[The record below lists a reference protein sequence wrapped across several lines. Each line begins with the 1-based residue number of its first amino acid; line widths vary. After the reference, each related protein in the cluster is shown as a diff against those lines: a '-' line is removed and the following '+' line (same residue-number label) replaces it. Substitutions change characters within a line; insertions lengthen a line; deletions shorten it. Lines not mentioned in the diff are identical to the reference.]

1 MYEIEVANQQQC
13 LTIDE
18 ASVRNIIRQ
27 TLEAEQVA
35 AASISIAIV
44 NNAKIHELNRQYLNH
59 DYETDVLSFLL
70 DESDGSSSDRS
81 AELPRGAGRSIDG
94 EIIVSAEMA
103 IDMAADYS
111 WDAHDELALYL
122 VHGLLHLCG
131 YDDLTADELPLMRA
145 REHQIF
151 DRLGRPAPTRDASD
165 YGHVEQAVKQQSVSV
180 DEARTVQQGDR
191 S

>member
-18 ASVRNIIRQ
+18 ASVRNVIRQ

-44 NNAKIHELNRQYLNH
+44 NNAKIHELNCQYLDH

-81 AELPRGAGRSIDG
+81 AGSPRGTGRSIDG

-103 IDMAADYS
+103 IDMATRYS

-131 YDDLTADELPLMRA
+131 YDDLTADELPVMRA

-151 DRLGRPAPTRDASD
+151 ELLGRPAPTRDASD
-165 YGHVEQAVKQQSVSV
+165 HGHVEQAVKQESVSV
-180 DEARTVQQGDR
+180 VEARTVQQGDR

>member
-18 ASVRNIIRQ
+18 QIVRDIVRQ

-35 AASISIAIV
+35 AASISVAIV
-44 NNAKIHELNRQYLNH
+44 SNAKIHELNRQYLDH

-70 DESDGSSSDRS
+70 EESFDDVR
-81 AELPRGAGRSIDG
+81 LDVPRGSGRSIDG
-94 EIIVSAEMA
+94 EVIVSAEMA
-103 IDMAADYS
+103 IEMADQYS
-111 WDAHDELALYL
+111 WDAQHELALYL

-131 YDDLTADELPLMRA
+131 YDDLTVDELPIMRA
-145 REHQIF
+145 REYDIF
-151 DRLGRPAPTRDASD
+151 QLLGRPEPTRDAAD
-165 YGHVEQAVKQQSVSV
+165 RGHV
-180 DEARTVQQGDR
+180 DEHLKIGNDGALQHGGR

>member
-18 ASVRNIIRQ
+18 ASVRNVIRQ

-70 DESDGSSSDRS
+70 DESGESSADQP
-81 AELPRGAGRSIDG
+81 AGLPRGTGRSIDG

-103 IDMAADYS
+103 IGTASDYS
-111 WDAHDELALYL
+111 WDAQDELALYL

-131 YDDLTADELPLMRA
+131 YDDLTAEELPIMRA
-145 REHQIF
+145 REHQVF
-151 DRLGRPAPTRDASD
+151 DLLGLPAPTRDASD
-165 YGHVEQAVKQQSVSV
+165 RGHVEELVKEEAVVV
-180 DEARTVQQGDR
+180 DEARAVQQGGR
-191 S
+191 P